1 MTNGWTDE
9 RREKQAE
16 RIRRQ
21 KPWEKSTGP
30 RSSKGKAV
38 SSKNALKHG
47 LYGAES
53 EVIKALLR
61 MNADFLAL
69 YAQLNGE
76 RSDGYLA
83 LWCFFLFHAFHR
95 GVTVGEGAFSFCGA
109 FA

>member
-69 YAQLNGE
+69 YAQLNGAGDLQSLLKQTDRKFNE
-76 RSDGYLA
+76 INKAAPRSPQNG
-83 LWCFFLFHAFHR
+83 
-95 GVTVGEGAFSFCGA
+95 GTK
-109 FA
+109 